1 MRFRPNSENQ
11 RILLDKCLSVVE
23 RVPPPTQ
30 GGTAG
35 EEPAWKNCW
44 NWNLCDAAYGHL
56 VLDIKDGRVS
66 SELKSQGTTPF
77 ALFLFRLMNLSV
89 KALIMLIDARPIL
102 LPP

>member
-1 MRFRPNSENQ
+1 MLDIVLMRLRCNSENQ

-23 RVPPPTQ
+23 RVPPPAQ
-30 GGTAG
+30 GGAAG

-66 SELKSQGTTPF
+66 SELSSQGTASPT
-77 ALFLFRLMNLSV
+77 LSLFRLITFPRRL
-89 KALIMLIDARPIL
+89 
-102 LPP
+102 